1 LALFFIGLI
10 IRIGCKFSPLP
21 GGLPGALALNAAAVA
36 LVFYARVWNKPT
48 TAVGAPNLAHGFSP
62 QETILDGL
70 KAGYGYCGKIW
81 KGKKTRQRNWEE
93 KGLRMREVKK
103 QRRNWAGMSTHNI
116 NKHETELAKTLNSQ
130 GHPIL

>member
-1 LALFFIGLI
+1 M
-10 IRIGCKFSPLP
+10 
-21 GGLPGALALNAAAVA
+21 
-36 LVFYARVWNKPT
+36 
-48 TAVGAPNLAHGFSP
+48 GAPNLAHGFSP

-103 QRRNWAGMSTHNI
+103 QRRNWAGMSTRNI
-116 NKHETELAKTLNSQ
+116 NKPATELARTSNQQPHTISGAYDLKVLSFWTLEIIRIMRAQLIPAEPLCTRNSQ
-130 GHPIL
+130 